1 MNSSKTYQNT
11 LWKGLAFLVLLMVPM
26 LVWGTQDQKKK
37 ENPPP
42 PKVQQQKPQVQ
53 QQKPQVQQRPQPQV
67 QRPQPQV
74 QRPQPQYQQ
83 PKPQPQYQ
91 QPKPQPQYQQPKPQP
106 QFQQPKPQPQFQ
118 QPAQQPQYQ
127 QPKPQP
133 QFQQPGQQPQY
144 QQPKPQ
150 PQFQQPKPQ
159 PQFQQP
165 AQQPQYQQPKPQPQ
179 FQQPGQQ
186 RQLQQPGQQPQF
198 QQRGQQPQF
207 QQQRQQPQ
215 RTLTPTESRQHIQD
229 LNRNRATMR
238 GINRNPLPQGQVTVR
253 GDGSR
258 TIAASGG
265 RQFQVRPNG
274 TVERVSLS
282 GGRTAAF
289 RPDGRVSAIHAG
301 GMQINHGLRGERRI
315 ETVRP
320 DHSRVVSMGAR
331 RGYLERPYL
340 ARGGRTYVQRT
351 YYAGGHSYAR
361 VYRSHYYRGVPYYHY
376 VPPYYYHPRF
386 YGWAYNPWRAP
397 IRYRWGWFGS
407 PWYSYYGGYFAPAPM
422 YPTAAL
428 WLTDFLLAENLSLAY
443 EAQRDAEANTAA
455 AQGNQPPPPA
465 AEGQGYTSQI
475 TPELKQAIAEEVR
488 AQLAA
493 EQQGASTIPQQPAS
507 SSTEAPPGALD
518 PARRL
523 FVVSSNLAVSTID
536 GQDCELTP
544 GDIITRLDDT
554 PDDNNKV
561 RVSVSSSK
569 GGDCGVGST
578 LMVDVNDLQEMQN
591 QFHERLD
598 SGLKTLAD
606 NSGQGGLPPA
616 PDTGTTAGEVPTPPP
631 DANVDGALQAQQQEA
646 DQTETQVQQEAAQGG
661 QDYY

>member
-1 MNSSKTYQNT
+1 MSISKRSQSI
-11 LWKGLAFLVLLMVPM
+11 LWKGLAFLLLLMVPM
-26 LVWGTQDQKKK
+26 LVWATQEEKKK

-42 PKVQQQKPQVQ
+42 PKVQQQKQA
-53 QQKPQVQQRPQPQV
+53 
-67 QRPQPQV
+67 
-74 QRPQPQYQQ
+74 
-83 PKPQPQYQ
+83 
-91 QPKPQPQYQQPKPQP
+91 
-106 QFQQPKPQPQFQ
+106 
-118 QPAQQPQYQ
+118 PA
-127 QPKPQP
+127 
-133 QFQQPGQQPQY
+133 
-144 QQPKPQ
+144 
-150 PQFQQPKPQ
+150 
-159 PQFQQP
+159 
-165 AQQPQYQQPKPQPQ
+165 
-179 FQQPGQQ
+179 
-186 RQLQQPGQQPQF
+186 
-198 QQRGQQPQF
+198 
-207 QQQRQQPQ
+207 QRQQAPAQ
-215 RTLTPTESRQHIQD
+215 RQQAPAQRQQAPAQREQAPAQRQQAPAQRQQAPAQREQAPAQRQQAPAQRQQARTLTPTESRQQIQN
-229 LNRNRATMR
+229 LNSNRAAMK

-253 GDGSR
+253 GDGGR

-301 GMQINHGLRGERRI
+301 GMQINHGLRGERQI
-315 ETVRP
+315 VTVRP

-428 WLTDFLLAENLSLAY
+428 WLTDFLLAENLRLAY
-443 EAQRDAEANTAA
+443 EARRDAEANAAA
-455 AQGNQPPPPA
+455 AQANEPPPPA

-475 TPELKQAIAEEVR
+475 TPELKQAIAEEVS

-493 EQQGASTIPQQPAS
+493 EQQGASTTPQQPAA

-518 PARRL
+518 PGRRL
-523 FVVSSNLAVSTID
+523 FVVSSNLTVSTID
-536 GQDCELTP
+536 GQDCELTS

-554 PDDNNKV
+554 PDNDNKV

-591 QFHERLD
+591 QFAEKID
-598 SGLKTLAD
+598 TGLKTLAD
-606 NSGQGGLPPA
+606 NSGKGGLPPA
-616 PDTGTTAGEVPTPPP
+616 PDTGTTAGEVPLPPP
-631 DANVDGALQAQQQEA
+631 DANVDSALQAQQQQA
-646 DQTETQVQQEAAQGG
+646 DQTEKQVQQEAAQGA
-661 QDYY
+661 QNYY